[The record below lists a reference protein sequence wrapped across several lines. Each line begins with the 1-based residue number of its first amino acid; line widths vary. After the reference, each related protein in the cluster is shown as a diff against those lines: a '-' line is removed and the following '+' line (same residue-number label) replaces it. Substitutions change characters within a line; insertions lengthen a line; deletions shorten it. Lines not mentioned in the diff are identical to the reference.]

1 MIMLK
6 SFMILAQQNERKGRK
21 MSEKNMTLS
30 EKIEELRK
38 LEKAQKKYLKLLIEK
53 KLIEASIAQNELNDS
68 YVEIMKCE
76 NPQELEKIT
85 KKIKELKKRNQNFYN
100 EIMETVKKN
109 LNEITAFQMLVI
121 ELCLFFLE
129 KKNNKPASSS
139 KEKNYEEE

>member
-1 MIMLK
+1 
-6 SFMILAQQNERKGRK
+6 MILAQQNERKGRK

-76 NPQELEKIT
+76 NPQGLEKIT

-100 EIMETVKKN
+100 EIMETVKEG
-109 LNEITAFQMLVI
+109 LNKITAFQIFVG
-121 ELCLFFLE
+121 ELRFE
-129 KKNNKPASSS
+129 KKQGTDVKF
-139 KEKNYEEE
+139 KGEEYEEK

>member
-1 MIMLK
+1 MLK

-21 MSEKNMTLS
+21 MSGKNMTLS

>member
-1 MIMLK
+1 MLK

-38 LEKAQKKYLKLLIEK
+38 LEKAQKKYLKLLIVK

-139 KEKNYEEE
+139 KEKNYEEK

>member
-1 MIMLK
+1 
-6 SFMILAQQNERKGRK
+6 MILAQQNERKGRK

-85 KKIKELKKRNQNFYN
+85 KKIKELKKRNQNFHN

>member
-1 MIMLK
+1 
-6 SFMILAQQNERKGRK
+6 
-21 MSEKNMTLS
+21 MSEKNMTLG

-53 KLIEASIAQNELNDS
+53 KLIEASIAQNELNAS

-85 KKIKELKKRNQNFYN
+85 KKIKELKKHNQNFYN

>member
-1 MIMLK
+1 MDKRRSVKILK
-6 SFMILAQQNERKGRK
+6 GILKKVEK
-21 MSEKNMTLS
+21 MPLE
-30 EKIEELRK
+30 
-38 LEKAQKKYLKLLIEK
+38 EKAKI
-53 KLIEASIAQNELNDS
+53 SNELNDS

>member
-1 MIMLK
+1 
-6 SFMILAQQNERKGRK
+6 MILAQQNERKGRK

-53 KLIEASIAQNELNDS
+53 KLIEA
-68 YVEIMKCE
+68 
-76 NPQELEKIT
+76 
-85 KKIKELKKRNQNFYN
+85 KKRNQNFYN

>member
-1 MIMLK
+1 
-6 SFMILAQQNERKGRK
+6 MILAQQNERKGRK

-38 LEKAQKKYLKLLIEK
+38 LEKAQKKYLKLLIKK

-129 KKNNKPASSS
+129 KKNNKLASSS
-139 KEKNYEEE
+139 KEKNYEEK